1 MSEAV
6 AESDHGIISPEIP
19 LEPAN
24 EELQLI
30 IGGVIIK
37 SIELKRYCLSNL

>member
-1 MSEAV
+1 MCEAV
-6 AESDHGIISPEIP
+6 AGSDHGIIGPGNP